1 MPTRSTVPQRIPPFT
16 VLRFARY
23 LNFLCNLPEDRT
35 EISSAEM
42 ARIIGIKATQLRQDF
57 FTLGGFGRQG
67 RKYDTRVLQE
77 RLRDVLYLQEG
88 QHMVLVGAGNLGQA
102 LANYQ
107 DFERF
112 NLYLRGIFDTN
123 PKLIGLR
130 LRGIEVMAM
139 EKMSTFIAEQSI
151 ELGIICVP
159 HQVAQQVCDILVEA
173 GIKGIWNFSPENV
186 IVPDGV
192 VVQNENLSVGIMN
205 LSHQLNSLARDRSE
219 SR

>member
-1 MPTRSTVPQRIPPFT
+1 MNRPSPRGKRIPPFT

-23 LNFLCNLPEDRT
+23 LNFLCNLPEEVR

-42 ARIIGIKATQLRQDF
+42 ARTIGIKATQLRQDF

-67 RKYDTRVLQE
+67 RKYDTRVLEE
-77 RLRDVLYLQEG
+77 RLREVLALQG
-88 QHMVLVGAGNLGQA
+88 SQHMVLVGAGNLGQA

-130 LRGIEVMAM
+130 FRGIEVMGLEHM
-139 EKMSTFIAEQSI
+139 QDFIREQGI

-159 HQVAQQVCDILVEA
+159 HSVAQPVCDALVEA

-186 IVPDGV
+186 LVPEGV

-205 LSHQLNSLARDRSE
+205 LSYQLSIARED
-219 SR
+219 